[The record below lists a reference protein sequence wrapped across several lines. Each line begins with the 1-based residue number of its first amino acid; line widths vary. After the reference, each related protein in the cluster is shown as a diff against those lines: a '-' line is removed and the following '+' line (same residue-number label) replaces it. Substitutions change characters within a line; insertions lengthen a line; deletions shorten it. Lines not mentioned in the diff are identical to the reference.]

1 MYSVCA
7 ARLAA
12 CTAAWEIG
20 AFGSCAAS
28 ARLALARVPSAMLLL
43 PLDCK
48 PAIVP
53 WLMFWSPVTNWPAR
67 WPTATLRLPLESPP
81 AP

>member
-1 MYSVCA
+1 MPSARPASVTPRVARKPMYSVCA

-43 PLDCK
+43 PL
-48 PAIVP
+48 A
-53 WLMFWSPVTNWPAR
+53 
-67 WPTATLRLPLESPP
+67 
-81 AP
+81 